1 MQKKFNSFK
10 RNAVCAVAVSLFMA
24 QSAFAVDPFTVRDI
38 RVEGLQRIEPG
49 TVFASLPFRV
59 GETYNDDKGSSAIQA
74 LFGLGLFKDVR
85 LEVNGDVLVVIVEE
99 RPTVSEVSFVGI
111 KEFDKEALKKALRE
125 IGLAE
130 GQAFDKALADKAEQE
145 LKRQYINRSRYS
157 AEIIT
162 TVTPH

>member
-74 LFGLGLFKDVR
+74 LFGLGQRRRAKPKQ
-85 LEVNGDVLVVIVEE
+85 
-99 RPTVSEVSFVGI
+99 RPHDPI
-111 KEFDKEALKKALRE
+111 RQ
-125 IGLAE
+125 IRQLAR
-130 GQAFDKALADKAEQE
+130 APA
-145 LKRQYINRSRYS
+145 
-157 AEIIT
+157 
-162 TVTPH
+162 